1 MRRAAATIDSVVSG
15 SPRRLAARVGVR
27 CQGAGGKCSRS
38 LTDEHCT
45 KSEQCLTSERPT
57 VKTPFENE
65 TVFERRAELVRPF
78 TMSADLDDRFEEHRA
93 ELTRFCSAML
103 GASDAEDAVQ
113 ETLLRA
119 WRRFD
124 ALERRASLRSWL
136 YRIATNVCLDMLQ
149 ARKRRARP
157 IDLEPVAGGDP
168 AEVVVGREEGRRVVV
183 ATLRRLPPRQRAV
196 LILRAIFSWDA
207 SEVAELLQT
216 SVASVNSALQR
227 ARATLRSN
235 GANATTSSPTADAAT
250 TQLIA
255 AYVDAFERY
264 DMDAL
269 TSLVRRDAA

>member
-1 MRRAAATIDSVVSG
+1 
-15 SPRRLAARVGVR
+15 
-27 CQGAGGKCSRS
+27 
-38 LTDEHCT
+38 
-45 KSEQCLTSERPT
+45 
-57 VKTPFENE
+57 
-65 TVFERRAELVRPF
+65 
-78 TMSADLDDRFEEHRA
+78 
-93 ELTRFCSAML
+93 
-103 GASDAEDAVQ
+103 
-113 ETLLRA
+113 
-119 WRRFD
+119 
-124 ALERRASLRSWL
+124 
-136 YRIATNVCLDMLQ
+136 MLQ

-183 ATLRRLPPRQRAV
+183 AASRRLPPRQRAV

-235 GANATTSSPTADAAT
+235 GANATTSSPPTDAAT
-250 TQLIA
+250 TQLLA